1 MDWHFRSRSHQCND
15 CEAAFEDEQPYHT
28 ILFRGMENL
37 ERRDICPG
45 CWDKTYK
52 AAPKKTEG
60 YISHWQGVYEVPPP
74 PPPEAIQKDNA
85 ETLLK
90 KMIEQNDPEHTEAC
104 FILAVMLERKRVI
117 KNKDQVRQ
125 ENGSRMLIYEHTKT
139 GDVFT
144 ILDPALKLTDLGQVQ
159 AKVSE
164 LLELGLN
171 PQQETLPEEEDADG
185 TGEAKAEASTEEP
198 AAVPEPEIAAAA
210 DEA

>member
-1 MDWHFRSRSHQCND
+1 MDWHFRSRSHQCNE

-28 ILFRGMENL
+28 ILFRGMESL

-45 CWDKTYK
+45 CWTKNHK
-52 AAPKKTEG
+52 AEPGKLGG
-60 YISHWQGVYEVPPP
+60 YISHWQGVYEGPTP

-125 ENGSRMLIYEHTKT
+125 PDGKRMLIYEHTKN

-159 AKVSE
+159 AKVAE
-164 LLELGLN
+164 LLEHGLN
-171 PQQETLPEEEDADG
+171 PQTETLPEEE
-185 TGEAKAEASTEEP
+185 TGEGEAESGSAESDDESQ
-198 AAVPEPEIAAAA
+198 PEVAAAA
-210 DEA
+210 DQA

>member
-1 MDWHFRSRSHQCND
+1 MDWHFRSRSQQCNE
-15 CEAAFEDEQPYHT
+15 CETAFEDEQPYHT
-28 ILFRGMENL
+28 ILFRGMESL
-37 ERRDICPG
+37 ERRDICPD
-45 CWDKTYK
+45 CWDKNHK
-52 AAPKKTEG
+52 AEPGKTDG

-125 ENGSRMLIYEHTKT
+125 EDGKRMLIYEHTKN

-144 ILDPALKLTDLGQVQ
+144 ILDPALKLTNLGQVQ
-159 AKVSE
+159 AKVSN
-164 LLELGLN
+164 LLEHGLN
-171 PQQETLPEEEDADG
+171 PQTETLPEEESADG
-185 TGEAKAEASTEEP
+185 STEDKADAP
-198 AAVPEPEIAAAA
+198 AQEPEAATATA
-210 DEA
+210 NEH

>member
-1 MDWHFRSRSHQCND
+1 MDWHFRSRSHQCNE

-28 ILFRGMENL
+28 ILFRGMESL

-45 CWDKTYK
+45 CWTKNHK
-52 AAPKKTEG
+52 AEPGKLGG

-125 ENGSRMLIYEHTKT
+125 PDGKRLLIYEHTKN

-159 AKVSE
+159 AKVAE
-164 LLELGLN
+164 LLEHGLN
-171 PQQETLPEEEDADG
+171 PQTETLPEEE
-185 TGEAKAEASTEEP
+185 TGEGEAESGSAESDDESQ
-198 AAVPEPEIAAAA
+198 PEVAAAA
-210 DEA
+210 DQA